1 MIHRMS
7 RLLLLAMVLGGSPRI
22 ARRVEAPDPIV
33 AVVPLGPSADS
44 QSVAFAV
51 AMDGRTGRTFAVG
64 SDATTSQISVL
75 DTATGAVV
83 RSVTSGPAVQGGVSG
98 IDVDEARG
106 RALVLTDPGQGSPG
120 RVSILSARDGHI
132 LNSAAVGLTP
142 RPIALDER
150 RGHFFALTTNADG
163 HGRVAMIDTVTGR
176 VLHTLAIATG
186 DSEGPSGLAL
196 DEARGRL
203 FVTTID
209 LDSKGYV
216 SVLDTSNGA
225 VVRTVAL
232 GSTAQGDGTMAADGR
247 AGHVFVASGSNVRML
262 DARDGRVLRT
272 VTTGVQVTS
281 VVVNER
287 TSHVFV
293 SAGKSVLMLD
303 ARSGAVLGIAS
314 SPGTAGGILTSVES
328 TGRVFLTTTADSGN
342 VGLFGVLDAT
352 TGALVRTIAE
362 SGQASVVR
370 AVDERTGRV
379 FDAVAGAYKP
389 GGQVGPGAIV
399 VREGHSGLV
408 RQSVQVSADLIVLNG
423 RTGAAVALNR
433 VNDTAIVLTPS
444 FGMGTSPAPA
454 TPPARPVRPSLPR
467 TLPIVGYAAA
477 VDERTSHAF
486 IDSADG
492 VSVVDTATGAL
503 LRTVDIGGAPGG
515 PGAVAVDD
523 AASRVYVAIDDTS
536 RLAVLDARTGALL
549 RTIIVAGRPRALAL
563 AERAGNLFIAT
574 ADDPKTG
581 AGGVSLFDTRTAA
594 VHRVVVRAGADPG
607 GIAVDRDSGLV
618 FVTDKSAHSLSIL
631 DAGAGTLRR
640 TVHTAC
646 YKPAGVV
653 AVAGRA
659 FVLGGDGV
667 CVLDGRTS
675 VRVHAYQ
682 GANSADGAVV
692 DARTAR
698 VFVITNS
705 NNFDIGVDVLDAH
718 TGALL
723 RRTHPNMLTSS
734 STSTAQPVVDERQ
747 GRVYVLLSSPFGR
760 DNEIDGPGALAV
772 LDAKTGA
779 VIKDIALTDTVAA
792 GPNFGLA
799 IDARLHHLIV
809 LTDNHVTTLD
819 ATRLG

>member
-22 ARRVEAPDPIV
+22 ARRVEAPDPIA

>member
-399 VREGHSGLV
+399 VRDGHSGLV

>member
-692 DARTAR
+692 DARTVR